1 MDERALAVQARK
13 HQEVT
18 VTVTGGSRQWQGV
31 EALGRDVDGPCPQAE
46 LSRGSRQIRQTELG
60 GRFTAAVNYLG
71 GVGTDAVKTRDQ
83 GQRFRAERARAVII
97 HDRLHPWNV
106 AGNPFRRSNSS
117 VMVFHSAGKAY
128 RVGGRAAARPGP

>member
-13 HQEVT
+13 HHEVT
-18 VTVTGGSRQWQGV
+18 ATMTGGSRQWQGV
-31 EALGRDVDGPCPQAE
+31 EAFGRDVDGPCPQAQ
-46 LSRGSRQIRQTELG
+46 LARGSRQVRQSELG

-106 AGNPFRRSNSS
+106 AGNPFQRSGTSLII
-117 VMVFHSAGKAY
+117 FRSAGKD
-128 RVGGRAAARPGP
+128 